1 MLAIRLSSNI
11 LSAFGPTGLEISR
24 GKEKLIGTFMYS
36 PSFYN
41 KDQLSLCLKTSD
53 PEFLGQ

>member
-1 MLAIRLSSNI
+1 MLAVHISSHI
-11 LSAFGPTGLEISR
+11 LSAFGPTGLEMSR
-24 GKEKLIGTFMYS
+24 GKEKLICTFMYS

-41 KDQLSLCLKTSD
+41 KDQLSLGLKTSD